1 MRIKSLVV
9 VSLLL
14 AAVLFSACSGVS
26 AAPAPRTL
34 TVTGSS
40 EVFLTPDIAYIQVGV
55 RTQDADV
62 AAAVA
67 QNNTQVERVM
77 ATLND
82 FGIAAE
88 DIRTSNFSLYSFE
101 DSGFEFE
108 GEGGGRGLQYVVEN
122 TVYVT
127 VRDLSQMG
135 EVLEAAVE
143 SGANNI
149 FGIQFD
155 VADKSAALSEGRE
168 AALANAQAQAEEIA
182 GYAGA
187 GLGQIQSISYADS
200 GYPIPV
206 FDGRGGG
213 GGDAEAAL
221 SISPGQLS
229 FSVQVNVIYQ
239 IN

>member
-1 MRIKSLVV
+1 
-9 VSLLL
+9 LL

-168 AALANAQAQAEEIA
+168 AALANAQDRRLRWRWPGTDPVYLVCRQRIPHP
-182 GYAGA
+182 
-187 GLGQIQSISYADS
+187 GLRWQ
-200 GYPIPV
+200 
-206 FDGRGGG
+206 GRGRRRCRSSALDFPG
-213 GGDAEAAL
+213 AAFFQCTGQRYL
-221 SISPGQLS
+221 S
-229 FSVQVNVIYQ
+229 N
-239 IN
+239 